1 MMLATLANFNGLSDL
16 CNAYDTLGS
25 RNFVKW
31 LSYVIK
37 INSMQ
42 TIWMIFKN
50 KYFNVFKDLGQ
61 S

>member
-25 RNFVKW
+25 RNFFQW
-31 LSYVIK
+31 LSYVVK
-37 INSMQ
+37 ISSMQ
-42 TIWMIFKN
+42 TMRMIFKN
-50 KYFNVFKDLGQ
+50 KYFNVFN